1 MKTLFGLIWVR
12 CPFLNQSLEPGRW
25 KALIGQAWV
34 TCLPTWWRGRMEGV
48 MVKGYLGDCILRG
61 VSSHGLYHKVWVTGR
76 SPKKNKCSVTVRG
89 KDGLVRETVED
100 EEPKEEAVGFG
111 KRMREQ

>member
-1 MKTLFGLIWVR
+1 M
-12 CPFLNQSLEPGRW
+12 
-25 KALIGQAWV
+25 
-34 TCLPTWWRGRMEGV
+34 
-48 MVKGYLGDCILRG
+48 
-61 VSSHGLYHKVWVTGR
+61 GR

-111 KRMREQ
+111 KRMREL